1 VRLPRLTAT
10 TILVFVWLGGALAV
24 LQSLVT
30 VGLLIRFGVPFVAQ
44 VTGMAAGYGAA
55 IMLILMSR
63 SPWLERGVGS
73 HRLARWHAWGGQLVI
88 MLTVV
93 HAVAAVLAWAQVG
106 STGLMPALWD
116 ALDIPGLATALA
128 GTVILILV
136 GLASV
141 RVVRRRISYERW
153 HFLHL
158 LTYLAVAFGFA
169 HQLAGADLA
178 GRQWLQIAWSLLYT
192 YAFALVLRWRVL
204 QPLFQLWR
212 HRLKVEEIR
221 QEGPDVMS
229 VLMSG
234 EHLDELRAEP
244 GQFFRWRFL
253 TARTWGS
260 AHPFSLSARPTRDR
274 LRITVKA
281 SGDGTRRIFGVPI
294 GTLVFAEG
302 PYGTI
307 TTRRRRRPR
316 VLLIAGGV
324 GITPMRALFEV
335 IDLPGKYITLVY
347 RASRE
352 QDLVLKHELDE
363 IAERS
368 GARVVYLVGPSTDAA
383 NDMSAP
389 ALNRI
394 VGDLHDHD
402 VYLCASPRLAAR
414 VRESLMDR
422 GFPRQ
427 QLHEERF
434 SL

>member
-1 VRLPRLTAT
+1 VRLPRLTSIS
-10 TILVFVWLGGALAV
+10 ILALLWLGAALAI
-24 LQSLVT
+24 LQSFVT
-30 VGLLIRFGVPFVAQ
+30 DELPMRFGASLVAN
-44 VTGMAAGYGAA
+44 VTGMAAGYAAA

-63 SPWLERGVGS
+63 SPWLERGVGT
-73 HRLARWHAWGGQLVI
+73 HRLVRWHARGGQLLI
-88 MLTVV
+88 ILAAI
-93 HAVAAVLAWAQVG
+93 HAVAAIQAWAEAG
-106 STGLMPALWD
+106 SIDLVAATGEV
-116 ALDIPGLATALA
+116 LDIPGLTTAVIA
-128 GTVILILV
+128 TVILVLV
-136 GLASV
+136 GGASL

-153 HFLHL
+153 HLLHL
-158 LTYLAVAFGFA
+158 VTYLAVALGFA
-169 HQLAGADLA
+169 HQLAGPDLA
-178 GRQWLQIAWSLLYT
+178 GRQWVQVAWSLLYT
-192 YAFALVLRWRVL
+192 YAFVLVLRWRVL

-212 HRLKVEEIR
+212 HRLRVEEVR
-221 QEGPDVMS
+221 QESPDVIS

-253 TARTWGS
+253 AGETWRS
-260 AHPFSLSARPTRDR
+260 AYPFSLSAPPTQHR

-281 SGDGTRRIFGVPI
+281 CGEGTRRIAQIPI

-302 PYGTI
+302 PYGALTN
-307 TTRRRRRPR
+307 RRRRRPR

-335 IDLPGKYITLVY
+335 IDLPGKDITLVY
-347 RASRE
+347 RAASE
-352 QDLVLKHELDE
+352 QDLVLKHELDD

-368 GARVVYLVGPSTDAA
+368 GARVVYLVGPSTDTA

-394 VGDLHDHD
+394 VGDLHEHD

-422 GFPRQ
+422 GFPRH

-434 SL
+434 SF

>member
-1 VRLPRLTAT
+1 MRLLRLTAT
-10 TILVFVWLGGALAV
+10 TIVLLVWLGAALAV
-24 LQSLVT
+24 LQSFIT
-30 VGLLIRFGVPFVAQ
+30 AEPPIRFGASLVAH

-55 IMLILMSR
+55 VMLILMSR
-63 SPWLERGVGS
+63 SPWLERGIGT
-73 HRLARWHAWGGQLVI
+73 HRLARWHGWGGLLVI

-93 HAVAAVLAWAQVG
+93 HALAAVQVW
-106 STGLMPALWD
+106 SQAASIRLPA
-116 ALDIPGLATALA
+116 ALRDLLNIPGLTTALV
-128 GTVILILV
+128 GTVILTLV
-136 GLASV
+136 GLASL
-141 RVVRRRISYERW
+141 RVVRRHISYERW

-169 HQLAGADLA
+169 HQLAGADFA
-178 GRQWLQIAWSLLYT
+178 GRQWLQIAWSLLYM

-212 HRLKVEEIR
+212 HRLRVEEIR
-221 QEGPDVMS
+221 QESPDVVS

-234 EHLDELRAEP
+234 HHLDELRAEP

-253 TARTWGS
+253 TTTTWAS
-260 AHPFSLSARPTRDR
+260 AYPFSLSAAPTCNR

-281 SGDGTRRIFGVPI
+281 RGAGTKRIFSIPV

-302 PYGTI
+302 PYGVLTS
-307 TTRRRRRPR
+307 RRRRRPR

-335 IDLPGKYITLVY
+335 IDLPGKDVTLVY
-347 RASRE
+347 RASCE
-352 QDLVLKHELDE
+352 QDLVFKDELDE
-363 IAERS
+363 IAEKS
-368 GARVVYLVGPSTDAA
+368 GARIVYLVGPSTETA

-414 VRESLMDR
+414 VRASLMDR
-422 GFPRQ
+422 GFPRH

-434 SL
+434 SF